1 VGGIV
6 PGSNALGAKE
16 IYQEGLRL
24 PFLKLYEEG
33 KVNQAILDIIETNV
47 RVPDRV
53 LGDLM
58 AQLAGCN
65 SGERGY
71 KELFKRYGSPLM
83 TRYIEELHD
92 YADQLFRLE
101 MSEIPDGKYEFTNH
115 IDGLGPEPTP
125 IKFHVELDIVG
136 DEVTVDWTGTDKQ
149 VKGGINSP
157 LPFTKA
163 ASYTALRS
171 VMSADMPNC
180 QGYTRAI
187 KIIAPEGTVCNPT
200 SPAACG
206 ARGISGFRMIDCLFG
221 ALAKAMP
228 GRIPAD
234 NSGGSTLPSFGG
246 YDGER
251 AFVFVETLMGNSGG
265 KDGHDGQEGVP
276 HMGANQSNVPIEFI
290 EKDNPLRI
298 EQYGFVPDTGGPG
311 QFRGGLSIVRE
322 YRALADDIQL
332 TVRSD
337 KRDHPPHGLM
347 GGRPGAPSLNVLNPE
362 TENRI
367 LPVLLTQPEILNRGD
382 VFRHIMAGA
391 GGYGDPFERDPNM
404 VLEDVLNEKVS
415 REGALKDYGVAIDAE
430 DCKVNKEKTI
440 RLRESKA
447 GEF

>member
-1 VGGIV
+1 ME
-6 PGSNALGAKE
+6 NTN
-16 IYQEGLRL
+16 L
-24 PFLKLYEEG
+24 PT
-33 KVNQAILDIIETNV
+33 IL
-47 RVPDRV
+47 
-53 LGDLM
+53 
-58 AQLAGCN
+58 
-65 SGERGY
+65 
-71 KELFKRYGSPLM
+71 
-83 TRYIEELHD
+83 
-92 YADQLFRLE
+92 
-101 MSEIPDGKYEFTNH
+101 
-115 IDGLGPEPTP
+115 DGLGQDPQP
-125 IKFHVELDIVG
+125 ITFHVVLEILG

-187 KIIAPEGTVCNPT
+187 KIIAPEGTICNPT

-221 ALAKAMP
+221 ALSKALP
-228 GRIPAD
+228 QRIPAD

-265 KDGHDGQEGVP
+265 KDGCDGQEGVP

-290 EKDNPLRI
+290 EKDNPLMI
-298 EQYGFVPDTGGPG
+298 EQYGFVPDTGGAG
-311 QFRGGLSIVRE
+311 RFRGGLSIVRE

-337 KRDHPPHGLM
+337 KRDHPPSGLM
-347 GGRPGAPSLNVLNPE
+347 GGKPGAPSLNVLNPE
-362 TENRI
+362 TENRV
-367 LPVLLTQPEILNRGD
+367 LPVLLTQPEILNCGD

-391 GGYGDPFERDPNM
+391 GG
-404 VLEDVLNEKVS
+404 LWASL
-415 REGALKDYGVAIDAE
+415 
-430 DCKVNKEKTI
+430 
-440 RLRESKA
+440 
-447 GEF
+447 